1 MPRRALA
8 EHRPFL
14 LLSIIAAIA
23 FYALGDS
30 ILPGMAQM
38 LVKGAAVGMLALY
51 ALRRHGSGD
60 ARLLALVMLLA
71 AIGDVA
77 MELNYTVGGAV
88 FFLSHCAAM
97 ALYLRHRRAHT
108 TFSQGLFAA
117 ALLLLTPLIAWL
129 LVAGNA
135 DALQIAIYALVVGG
149 MAGLAWTSSFPRYR
163 VGVGAVLFVLSDLLI
178 FARMGI
184 WPASPVPGLL
194 IWPTYYIGQFLIATG
209 VIQTLRHHHAAKPVE
224 IRP

>member
-14 LLSIIAAIA
+14 LLSIAAGVA
-23 FYALGDS
+23 FYLLDGGRV
-30 ILPGMAQM
+30 PGMAQM
-38 LVKGAAVGMLALY
+38 AIKGGAVGFLAIY
-51 ALRRHGSGD
+51 ALRRHDSGD

-77 MELNYTVGGAV
+77 MELDYTVGGAV
-88 FFLSHCAAM
+88 FFASHCAAM
-97 ALYLRHRRAHT
+97 ALYLRHRRSGMTA
-108 TFSQGLFAA
+108 SQKLFAA

-129 LVAGNA
+129 LVAAND
-135 DALQIAIYALVVGG
+135 DALQIATYALVVGG

-163 VGVGAVLFVLSDLLI
+163 VGLGAVLFVISDLLI
-178 FARMGI
+178 FARMGV
-184 WPASPVPGLL
+184 WSSSPIPGLL

-209 VIQTLRHHHAAKPVE
+209 IIQTLRHGSK
-224 IRP
+224 IK